1 MKDTSRNMC
10 NKTIFRN
17 VTIFFI
23 NLYKGFDKSLWEIMK
38 IQNCPSQLKVVKVSL
53 GFFFGYSVWWGF
65 FLVET
70 GVL

>member
-1 MKDTSRNMC
+1 MGDNEKQT
-10 NKTIFRN
+10 
-17 VTIFFI
+17 
-23 NLYKGFDKSLWEIMK
+23 
-38 IQNCPSQLKVVKVSL
+38 CPSQLSSQGLKVSL